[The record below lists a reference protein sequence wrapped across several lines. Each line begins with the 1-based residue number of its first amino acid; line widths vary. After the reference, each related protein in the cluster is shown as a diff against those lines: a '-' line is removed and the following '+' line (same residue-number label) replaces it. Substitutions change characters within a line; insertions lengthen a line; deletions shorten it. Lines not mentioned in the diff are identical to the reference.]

1 MKKIYVGFA
10 MIEVLISM
18 GIIALVFLSL
28 LSYQIS
34 VSNNMVESNL
44 HAIATMQ
51 LMNFVEMLRVNADS
65 TYQNKSLKL
74 WNRDN
79 KRLLPSG
86 RGDFVLEDDHQC
98 HIYLKWIYRKK
109 QSESVDV
116 FC

>member
-1 MKKIYVGFA
+1 MLGFA
-10 MIEVLISM
+10 LIEVLIAM
-18 GIIALVFLSL
+18 GMVALVFLSL

-34 VSNNMVESNL
+34 ISKNIVESNFESI
-44 HAIATMQ
+44 AIMQ
-51 LMNFVEMLRVNADS
+51 LMNLAEMLRVNADS

-79 KRLLPSG
+79 KKLLPEGHGNFES
-86 RGDFVLEDDHQC
+86 DDNHQC
-98 HIYLKWIYRKK
+98 HIDLKWVYRKK